1 MGQMR
6 KYRPI
11 FVGIIGA
18 ALLLAIYL
26 GILTGFNSFDHAVKQ
41 SLRIWPW
48 ISLLIA
54 GFGVQLG
61 LYSYIRSSLKKL
73 AKSTTAEVVATGGIS
88 TGSMIACCAHH
99 LSEVLPIIG
108 LSGAAVFLAKYQ
120 LPFIMLGVFSN
131 LVGITI
137 MLGIIQ
143 RNELYPRINIFKHLF
158 NYNMRTVRSVVIIL
172 SILIIS
178 GSFLLVSCKATSQT
192 TDQGSESEPSGT
204 SEKSARSGLDLK
216 TNDENGVTF
225 EIKPV
230 SFGFEEPVKFDVS
243 INTHQG
249 DLDFDLTK
257 IAVLKDANGALYE
270 PLKWEGDPPEGHH
283 RSGALSFP
291 KLKEK
296 TKFMELTIKNVYGV
310 PERVF
315 KWELK

>member
-1 MGQMR
+1 M
-6 KYRPI
+6 KKEI
-11 FVGIIGA
+11 IAGILGSLG
-18 ALLLAIYL
+18 LLLFYFIVMSVSSGSWASTISQFQDLWYWM
-26 GILTGFNSFDHAVKQ
+26 ILLS
-41 SLRIWPW
+41 
-48 ISLLIA
+48 A
-54 GFGVQLG
+54 GFGIQIG
-61 LYSYIRSSLKKL
+61 LYVKLKVKSEKL
-73 AKSTTAEVVATGGIS
+73 KVTNSGKAMAATSGTTSGV
-88 TGSMIACCAHH
+88 SMIACCAHH

-230 SFGFEEPVKFDVS
+230 SFGFEDPVKFDVS

-257 IAVLKDANGALYE
+257 ISVLKDANGALYE